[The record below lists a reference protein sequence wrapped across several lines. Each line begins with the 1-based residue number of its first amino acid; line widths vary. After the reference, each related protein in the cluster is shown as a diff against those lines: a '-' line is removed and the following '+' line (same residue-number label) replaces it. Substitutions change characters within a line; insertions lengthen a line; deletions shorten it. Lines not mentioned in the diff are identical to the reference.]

1 MIHRLKDLFS
11 VQSDGRIINC
21 PKLGVYIPKDFVQSR
36 RFPVQLGFTMQ
47 EGLLEMPQS
56 MSNVELF
63 SEMFMATFKDC
74 VQVIVFNKTS
84 RVVA

>member
-11 VQSDGRIINC
+11 VQNDNRMVNC

-36 RFPVQLGFTMQ
+36 RFPMNLGFTMQ
-47 EGLLEMPQS
+47 EGALTMPPS
-56 MSNVELF
+56 VCNVELF
-63 SEMFMATFKDC
+63 SEMFMATFTDN
-74 VQVIVFNKTS
+74 VQVIIFNKTS